1 MEKDIIIQNISNL
14 ENLKKSIFEDGI
26 ECLHVLADF
35 DKTLTTLFVNG
46 EKVPSLIS
54 VLRNGDYLTPDY
66 VQKANQ
72 LYDKYHPIE
81 IDPKVPTEEKKK
93 VMNEWWMTH
102 FDLLIK
108 SGLNKKDIED
118 VIKSRKIKL
127 RHGFSD
133 FLNIL
138 KENNIPLVIMSS
150 SGLGSDAI
158 SMYLKQEGKLYDN
171 IHIISN
177 LYKWDKKGN
186 AIGVKEPIIHV
197 MNKDKTAI
205 QNFPAFEIIKNR
217 KNVLLLG
224 DSVGDIGMVE
234 GFDYNNLIKIGFLN
248 ENVEENLES
257 FKANYDVL
265 ILNDSS
271 MNYINELLKKLLIKL
286 TKN

>member
-14 ENLKKSIFEDGI
+14 EDLKKSISEDGI
-26 ECLHVLADF
+26 ECFHVLADF

-66 VQKANQ
+66 AQKANQ

-102 FDLLIK
+102 FDLIIK
-108 SGLNKKDIED
+108 SGLNKKDVEN

-150 SGLGSDAI
+150 SGLSGDAI
-158 SMYLKQEGKLYDN
+158 SMYLKQEEKLYDN

-177 LYKWDKKGN
+177 SYKWDQKGN
-186 AIGVKEPIIHV
+186 AIGIKQPIIHV
-197 MNKDKTAI
+197 MNKDETAI

-224 DSVGDIGMVE
+224 DSVSDIGMVQ

-248 ENVEENLES
+248 ENVKENLES

-271 MNYINELLKKLLIKL
+271 LDYINKLLREMVD
-286 TKN
+286 

>member
-1 MEKDIIIQNISNL
+1 MEKDIIIQNTSNL
-14 ENLKKSIFEDGI
+14 EDLKKSISEDGI

-46 EKVPSLIS
+46 KKVPSLIS
-54 VLRNGDYLTPDY
+54 ILRDGNYLTPDY
-66 VQKANQ
+66 AQKAHE
-72 LYDKYHPIE
+72 LYNKYHLIE
-81 IDPKVPTEEKKK
+81 IDPKVLIREKKK

-127 RHGFSD
+127 RPGFSD
-133 FLNIL
+133 FLDIL
-138 KENNIPLVIMSS
+138 KENKIPLVIMSS
-150 SGLGSDAI
+150 SGLGEDAI
-158 SMYLKQEGKLYDN
+158 SMYLKQEGKLHDN

-177 LYKWDKKGN
+177 LYKWDEKGN
-186 AIGVKEPIIHV
+186 AIGVKKPIIHV
-197 MNKDKTAI
+197 MNKDETAI

-224 DSVGDIGMVE
+224 DSVSDIGMVQ

-248 ENVEENLES
+248 ENVKENLES

-271 MNYINELLKKLLIKL
+271 MDYINQLLREII
-286 TKN
+286 N